1 LRSFA
6 TISFTRFCCGLFL
19 IHSIRFDR
27 IALTVD
33 VRDGSQ
39 FADVRR
45 DDLIAELLPLL
56 AGPDRNTFPPP
67 PRRVPEAS
75 GKPGQLAFSH
85 SAQGACCQL
94 GSGTARVIRIL
105 PRPSADVLMLLA
117 NVRGGINSLMAEVM
131 EDHIRHHLLST
142 ERNSTPPHELAED
155 MIDLVRAYLK

>member
-1 LRSFA
+1 LPSVA

-19 IHSIRFDR
+19 IHSIRFDL
-27 IALTVD
+27 IVLTVA
-33 VRDGSQ
+33 VRDDSQ

-75 GKPGQLAFSH
+75 GKPGQPAFSH
-85 SAQGACCQL
+85 SLKELVANSEVAPP
-94 GSGTARVIRIL
+94 RVIRIL